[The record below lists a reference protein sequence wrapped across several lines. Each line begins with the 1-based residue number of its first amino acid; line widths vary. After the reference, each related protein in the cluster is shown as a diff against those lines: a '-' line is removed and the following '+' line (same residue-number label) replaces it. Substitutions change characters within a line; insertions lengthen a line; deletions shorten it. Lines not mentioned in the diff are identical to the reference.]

1 MTHKGPEPTAAERS
15 TERLNWLL
23 YTLVSLSSAG
33 VLILGLAYWHLSDYA
48 HGQRQQKV
56 SNGQAATANGNAAQ
70 QAQAVLKNI
79 TALCASAT
87 ANIPAAFCRQAS
99 SAASAPVVTVPG
111 QVGPAG
117 ATGSTGPTGV
127 QGIQGPPGADGVN
140 GPRGVPGPAGA
151 PGMNGADGGPGPVG
165 AQGDP
170 GPTGPQGNP
179 GAAGPAGPTGPV
191 GATGPAGANG
201 PAGAEGEPPKS
212 WTYTDALGLQHT
224 CTRTDPFNP
233 DAPTYTCN

>member
-15 TERLNWLL
+15 TGHLIWVL
-23 YTLVSLSSAG
+23 YTLVSAALLG
-33 VLILGLAYWHLSDYA
+33 VLLLGLAYRHLSEYA

-56 SNGQAATANGNAAQ
+56 SNGQAATVNGNAAQ

-79 TALCASAT
+79 TALCSSAT

-111 QVGPAG
+111 QAGPAG
-117 ATGSTGPTGV
+117 ATGPTGL

-140 GPRGVPGPAGA
+140 GPRGVPGPPGA
-151 PGMNGADGGPGPVG
+151 PGMNGVAGGTGPIG

-170 GPTGPQGNP
+170 GPAGPAGPQGNP
-179 GAAGPAGPTGPV
+179 GPAGQTGPSGAGGPTG
-191 GATGPAGANG
+191 ATG

-224 CTRTDPFNP
+224 CTRADPFDP

>member
-15 TERLNWLL
+15 TERLTWRL
-23 YTLVSLSSAG
+23 YALVSVALAG
-33 VLILGLAYWHLSDYA
+33 VLILSIALWHVNDYA
-48 HGQRQQKV
+48 HGQRQQKD
-56 SNGQAATANGNAAQ
+56 SNGQAATVNGNAAQ

-111 QVGPAG
+111 QAGPAG
-117 ATGSTGPTGV
+117 AAGPTGPAGL

-140 GPRGVPGPAGA
+140 GPRGVPGPPGA
-151 PGMNGADGGPGPVG
+151 PGMNGVDGGPGPIG

-170 GPTGPQGNP
+170 GPAGPAGPQGNP
-179 GAAGPAGPTGPV
+179 GPTGPSGAAGPTGP
-191 GATGPAGANG
+191 TGPPGS
-201 PAGAEGEPPKS
+201 EGEPPKS

-224 CTRTDPFNP
+224 CTRAEPFDP
-233 DAPTYTCN
+233 DMPTYQCN